1 MFKEEQYKNLNE
13 KFEANLEE
21 LADLLKEIHDRIMS
35 EEIKSRDELIAAY
48 EEKMNEMIGRFSN
61 PDHERVRS
69 YFKRYDEILE
79 KFDKYREKK
88 GNI

>member
-13 KFEANLEE
+13 KFETNMEE
-21 LADLLKEIHDRIMS
+21 LADLLKEMHDRIMS

-48 EEKMNEMIGRFSN
+48 EEKMNEMIGRFSDPN
-61 PDHERVRS
+61 QEKVKPYFER
-69 YFKRYDEILE
+69 YNKILE
-79 KFDKYREKK
+79 KFDEYKEKE